1 MPFEEEALSL
11 FIDVALN
18 ENGVFILLID
28 FGEFESLRVG
38 NFLIEIGF
46 CINERGF
53 EWFFKKINFKEVILA
68 FFNLPFHFLYHLQVR
83 LAILLKWDKFLGV
96 NRWMIGIPV
105 VFIEDRGWIVAVKNA
120 EDFIFG
126 NLFHFLKSLKLIS
139 LT

>member
-46 CINERGF
+46 CISERGF

-83 LAILLKWDKFLGV
+83 LAILLNWDKFLGV
-96 NRWMIGIPV
+96 NR
-105 VFIEDRGWIVAVKNA
+105 
-120 EDFIFG
+120 
-126 NLFHFLKSLKLIS
+126 
-139 LT
+139 